1 MADLESKIRKQIE
14 FYFGDS
20 NFPKDKFLRA
30 QAAQNEQGYV
40 AIATL
45 LTFKKMT
52 SICDDP
58 VKIVAA
64 IKDSDFVDVNQEGT
78 MIKRKSPLPE
88 NDTSAQRTIYA
99 KGFVPGTSIED
110 IGAKFAHIGKVL
122 SVRIRKFAD
131 KKPKPSA
138 LIEFSTVEEAKKL
151 LLKRSK

>member
-1 MADLESKIRKQIE
+1 
-14 FYFGDS
+14 
-20 NFPKDKFLRA
+20 
-30 QAAQNEQGYV
+30 
-40 AIATL
+40 
-45 LTFKKMT
+45 MT

-88 NDTSAQRTIYA
+88 NDTSSQRTIYA

-138 LIEFSTVEEAKKL
+138 LIEFSTVEEAKKAVTEKIQIDGVDL
-151 LLKRSK
+151 QLMSKEAFFEAKKNRKRRKEKKEKEK